1 MTAQVKTLAA
11 PTLKEAVK
19 GVLHIGKLQGDA
31 HGHVPPNP
39 NFAVGDTITF
49 LVKTSTGNEVKYP
62 HTLTTVELGLP
73 LVFTIAKTVFEK
85 NLTPDATA
93 ELFYTW
99 ARHDQTSET
108 SPHLKLKLEK

>member
-1 MTAQVKTLAA
+1 MTAQVKNLAT
-11 PTLKEAVK
+11 PTLKEAEN
-19 GVLHIGKLQGDA
+19 GVLHVGKLQGDA

-39 NFAVGDTITF
+39 NFAFGDTITF
-49 LVKTSTGNEVKYP
+49 VVETSTGNTNEQLHV
-62 HTLTTVELGLP
+62 LTPAELGRTVVISIP
-73 LVFTIAKTVFEK
+73 KDVFEE
-85 NLTPDATA
+85 NLKPGATA